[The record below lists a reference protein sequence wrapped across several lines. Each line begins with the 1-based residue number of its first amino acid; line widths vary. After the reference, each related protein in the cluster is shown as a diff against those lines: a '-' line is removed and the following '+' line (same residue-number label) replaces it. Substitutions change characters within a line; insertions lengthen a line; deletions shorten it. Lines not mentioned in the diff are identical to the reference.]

1 MIYEDAKLEYLNEV
15 KKFDAKYL
23 VFMQME
29 KKETHKF
36 SVVNNA
42 PTIYRPQEEW

>member
-1 MIYEDAKLEYLNEV
+1 
-15 KKFDAKYL
+15 
-23 VFMQME
+23 MQME

-42 PTIYRPQEEW
+42 PTIYRPQEEWWMLLRRAKRLAQEGIN